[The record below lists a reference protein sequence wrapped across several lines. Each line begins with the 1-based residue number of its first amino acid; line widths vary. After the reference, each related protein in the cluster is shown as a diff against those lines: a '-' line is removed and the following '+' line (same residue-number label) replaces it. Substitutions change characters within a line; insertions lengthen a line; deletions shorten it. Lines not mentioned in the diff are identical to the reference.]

1 MKSPV
6 ELMKSG
12 LLLIALVSF
21 LSHANEVN
29 INIQSEKTN
38 ISHIATT
45 ITLSS
50 KMPAKTIE
58 EETEKAES
66 GSAEVEIAFVFGTA
80 FLADIW
86 TRPEKNSD
94 TTHYGPFGVGY
105 TWHGTLPQFSYV
117 AFRPEGFGIGPV
129 TCFQVLKAGKARIA
143 VWGIANDPKWS
154 NENPLVLNQQS
165 YEECAKL
172 FDF

>member
-1 MKSPV
+1 MKSQV
-6 ELMKSG
+6 GLMKSG
-12 LLLIALVSF
+12 LLLFALASF
-21 LSHANEVN
+21 LSHANEVK
-29 INIQSEKTN
+29 INIDAEKSQIT
-38 ISHIATT
+38 HVTTAIA
-45 ITLSS
+45 LSPNKS
-50 KMPAKTIE
+50 NGKIE
-58 EETEKAES
+58 KPQW

-94 TTHYGPFGVGY
+94 TTHHGPFGVGY

-117 AFRPEGFGIGPV
+117 AFRAEAEAGPV

-143 VWGIANDPKWS
+143 VWGTADSPDFS
-154 NENPLVLNQQS
+154 NENPLVLNRQDWDV
-165 YEECAKL
+165 CAKL